1 MSPTSH
7 RSHRQQTRLRAE
19 RGSILILTALS
30 MIGLLGIVAL
40 VVDGSF
46 MYTERNRM
54 AAAADAGSKSAA
66 YELFIGAGG
75 NLQAYANREV
85 VSHGFAPNPGGDTD
99 VLVEAP
105 PPDGRFAGQA
115 GYVKVTV
122 ARTTGTFFA
131 RVLGWLNL
139 RPAASAVAGTSNN
152 LNCIITLAP
161 PGSPPQGITLGNTT
175 ITMPGC
181 SVANGGDLVSD
192 NPNAFI
198 DAAGISIGAS
208 QCTETHGGNCGN
220 IGDYVTNS
228 PPPLD
233 PFAST
238 IAPVPTLS
246 GCTAA
251 PSSGAVAA
259 GGACYSS
266 MDVNGTVTLGAGEVY
281 FTGPITMHSASTLL
295 APSGT
300 TIVIANGGSLNL
312 PNTLN
317 NLTIRVVAPTSG
329 RYPGIGI
336 YQPASNTSP
345 ININNST
352 SFDITG
358 ALYAPTADV
367 SIRNG
372 LDSTSDCVLIVA
384 WTLLIENGNGQ
395 MGNACSAYGGT
406 PLQTVSIAE

>member
-1 MSPTSH
+1 MSPTSIRTGRRGH
-7 RSHRQQTRLRAE
+7 TEQ
-19 RGSILILTALS
+19 GSILILTALS
-30 MIGLLGIVAL
+30 MVALLGMVAL
-40 VVDGSF
+40 AVDGSY

-54 AAAADAGSKSAA
+54 AAAADAGAKSAA
-66 YELFIGAGG
+66 YEIFIGAGG
-75 NLQAYANREV
+75 DLQAYANREV

-105 PPDGRFAGQA
+105 PPDGRFAGTA

-131 RVLGWLNL
+131 RVLGLLDL

-152 LNCIITLAP
+152 VNCIITLAP

-175 ITMPGC
+175 ITMPNC
-181 SVANGGDLVSD
+181 SVANGGNLVSD

-208 QCTETHGGNCGN
+208 ACTETHGGNCGN
-220 IGDYVTNS
+220 IGDFVVNS
-228 PPPLD
+228 PRPTD

-238 IAPVPTLS
+238 IAPLPPLGACSTP
-246 GCTAA
+246 A
-251 PSSGAVAA
+251 PSSGAVTA
-259 GGACYSS
+259 GGACYSG

-281 FTGPITMHSASTLL
+281 FTGPITMHSASSLL
-295 APSGT
+295 ATSGT
-300 TIVIANGGSLNL
+300 TIVLAPGASLNL
-312 PNTLN
+312 PNTMN

-329 RYPGIGI
+329 RYPGIAI
-336 YQPASNTSP
+336 YQPDDNVSP
-345 ININNST
+345 ISLNNST
-352 SFDITG
+352 TFDITG
-358 ALYAPTADV
+358 TLYAPTADV

-372 LDSTSDCVLIVA
+372 LDSISDCVLIVA

-395 MGNACSAYGGT
+395 MGNACAAYGGT

>member
-1 MSPTSH
+1 MSPTSI
-7 RSHRQQTRLRAE
+7 
-19 RGSILILTALS
+19 RGSRRPHSSRSEKGGILILTALS

-40 VVDGSF
+40 AIDGSY

-54 AAAADAGSKSAA
+54 AAAADAGAKSAA
-66 YELFIGAGG
+66 FEVFIGSGG

-85 VSHGFAPNPGGDTD
+85 REHGFVPSPDGDTA
-99 VLVEAP
+99 VLVETP
-105 PPDGRFAGQA
+105 PPDGRFSGQA

-122 ARTTGTFFA
+122 SRTTGTFFA
-131 RVLGWLNL
+131 RVLGLLDL
-139 RPAASAVAGTSNN
+139 RPGASAVAGTSNN
-152 LNCIITLAP
+152 VNCIITLAP
-161 PGSPPQGITLGNTT
+161 PGTPPQGITLGNTT
-175 ITMPGC
+175 LTMPNC
-181 SVANGGDLVSD
+181 AVADGGDLVSD

-208 QCTETHGGNCGN
+208 TCTETHGGNCDN
-220 IGDYVTNS
+220 IGDFVTDS
-228 PPPLD
+228 PPPTD

-238 IAPVPTLS
+238 IASIPALS

-266 MDVNGTVTLGAGEVY
+266 MDVNGTVTLGTGEVY
-281 FTGPITMHSASTLL
+281 FTGPITMHSASSLL
-295 APSGT
+295 ATSGT

-312 PNTLN
+312 ANTLN

-329 RYPGIGI
+329 RFPGVAI
-336 YQPASNTSP
+336 YQPATNTSP

-352 SFDITG
+352 TFDITG
-358 ALYAPTADV
+358 ALYAPTSDV

-372 LDSTSDCVLIVA
+372 LAATSDCVLFVA
-384 WTLLIENGNGQ
+384 RTLLIENGNGQ
-395 MGNACSAYGGT
+395 LSNQCAAYGGT